1 MIDLDKAREVREA
14 ARREAEELGPT
25 VKLAG
30 QEYQLAPE
38 LPYEVLEQFKAMTDE
53 TTAGAGLVGIVEALL
68 GEHYPKFKEM
78 EPPPSLDD
86 VQVLVAGLMAEYG
99 IESPLA

>member
-14 ARREAEELGPT
+14 ARREAEERGPV
-25 VKLAG
+25 VKISGKEIEL
-30 QEYQLAPE
+30 EPE
-38 LPYEVLEQFKAMTDE
+38 LPYEVLEAFKGMKDE
-53 TTAGAGLVGIVEALL
+53 MTAGGALAGIVEALL
-68 GEHYPKFKEM
+68 GEHYTEFKAM
-78 EPPPSLDD
+78 DPPPSLDD